1 MIASRIKLARLNK
14 SLSQG
19 QLGELIGVSDATICN
34 YEKGSRKPSIEKIV
48 AIANALNVTIDYL
61 LGHSAYYIYLR
72 YNRINLKVNE
82 DNYKSLFR
90 NGLIYFDD
98 SNHRCVKLNEL
109 IGLDDCDSDLSDM
122 IEDLYRN
129 KRFNDLFDKNSFGVV
144 NDDVIEEIIND
155 SEIVLD
161 RQFVMFMRECVK
173 G

>member
-1 MIASRIKLARLNK
+1 MNRLKELREERGLSVRKL
-14 SLSQG
+14 S
-19 QLGELIGVSDATICN
+19 ELIGIKFESISRYENEKRDISTDLLKMFSNYFEVS
-34 YEKGSRKPSIEKIV
+34 
-48 AIANALNVTIDYL
+48 IDYL

-109 IGLDDCDSDLSDM
+109 IGLDDCDNDLSDM

-144 NDDVIEEIIND
+144 NEDVIGEIIND

>member
-1 MIASRIKLARLNK
+1 MNRLKELREERGLSVRKL
-14 SLSQG
+14 S
-19 QLGELIGVSDATICN
+19 ELIGIKFESISRYENEKRDISTDLLKMFSNYFEVS
-34 YEKGSRKPSIEKIV
+34 
-48 AIANALNVTIDYL
+48 IDYL

-109 IGLDDCDSDLSDM
+109 IGLDYCDNDLSDM

-144 NDDVIEEIIND
+144 NDDVIGEIIND
-155 SEIVLD
+155 SEIFLD
-161 RQFVMFMRECVK
+161 RQFVMFMRKCVT

>member
-1 MIASRIKLARLNK
+1 MNRLKELREERGLSVRKL
-14 SLSQG
+14 S
-19 QLGELIGVSDATICN
+19 ELIGIKFESISRYENEKRDISTDLLKMFSNYFEVS
-34 YEKGSRKPSIEKIV
+34 
-48 AIANALNVTIDYL
+48 IDYL

-109 IGLDDCDSDLSDM
+109 IGLDNCVNDLSDM

-144 NDDVIEEIIND
+144 NDDVIGEIIND

>member
-1 MIASRIKLARLNK
+1 MNRLKELREERGLSVRKL
-14 SLSQG
+14 S
-19 QLGELIGVSDATICN
+19 ELIGIKFESISRYENEKRDISTDLLKLFSNYFEVS
-34 YEKGSRKPSIEKIV
+34 
-48 AIANALNVTIDYL
+48 IDYL

-98 SNHRCVKLNEL
+98 SNHRCIKLNEL
-109 IGLDDCDSDLSDM
+109 IGLDDCDNDLSDM

-144 NDDVIEEIIND
+144 NKDVIEEIIND

>member
-1 MIASRIKLARLNK
+1 MNRLKELREERGLSVRKL
-14 SLSQG
+14 S
-19 QLGELIGVSDATICN
+19 ELIGIKFESISRYENEKRDISTDLLKMFSNYFEVS
-34 YEKGSRKPSIEKIV
+34 
-48 AIANALNVTIDYL
+48 IDYL

-98 SNHRCVKLNEL
+98 SNHRCIKLNEL
-109 IGLDDCDSDLSDM
+109 IGLDDCDNDLSDM

-144 NDDVIEEIIND
+144 NEDVILEIIND

>member
-1 MIASRIKLARLNK
+1 MNRLKELREERGLSVRKL
-14 SLSQG
+14 S
-19 QLGELIGVSDATICN
+19 ELIGIKFESISRYENEKRDISTDLLKMFSNYFEVS
-34 YEKGSRKPSIEKIV
+34 
-48 AIANALNVTIDYL
+48 IDYL

-98 SNHRCVKLNEL
+98 CNHRCVKLNVL
-109 IGLDDCDSDLSDM
+109 IGLDDCDNDLSDM

-144 NDDVIEEIIND
+144 NEDVIGEIIND

-161 RQFVMFMRECVK
+161 RQFVMFMMECVK

>member
-1 MIASRIKLARLNK
+1 MNRLKELREERGLSVRKL
-14 SLSQG
+14 S
-19 QLGELIGVSDATICN
+19 ELIGIKFESISRYENEKRDISTDLLKMFSNYFEVS
-34 YEKGSRKPSIEKIV
+34 
-48 AIANALNVTIDYL
+48 IDYL

-109 IGLDDCDSDLSDM
+109 IGLDDCDNDLSDM

-129 KRFNDLFDKNSFGVV
+129 KRFNDLFDKNSFGIV
-144 NDDVIEEIIND
+144 NEDVIGEIIND

>member
-1 MIASRIKLARLNK
+1 MNRLKELREERGLSVRKL
-14 SLSQG
+14 S
-19 QLGELIGVSDATICN
+19 ELIGIKFESISRYENEKRDISTDLLKMFSNYFEVS
-34 YEKGSRKPSIEKIV
+34 
-48 AIANALNVTIDYL
+48 IDYL

-109 IGLDDCDSDLSDM
+109 IGLDDCDNDLSDM

-129 KRFNDLFDKNSFGVV
+129 KRFNDLFDKNSFGIV
-144 NDDVIEEIIND
+144 NEDVIGKLLM
-155 SEIVLD
+155 IVRLFWID
-161 RQFVMFMRECVK
+161 NLLCL
-173 G
+173 